1 MSCALPTVPTSLP
14 VHIMAPAAMVIA
26 TGSSQVNASSFQS
39 DDSDLS
45 IESQGDEPIE
55 LHTLPHKPTSR
66 RRPSGAEILRAD
78 DASINFDSAN
88 HVYAHQA
95 ADDAPNENN
104 GVLMNHQ
111 SAGPQKGLLRRRKA
125 RRRRP
130 SGEELVRT
138 KDTSINLEWTIDQP
152 QDEPI
157 PPHGRTFLVRQ
168 ESPASS
174 TSSVTS
180 CSVERRSPDSSRP
193 VRSHSNSSWENID
206 FPRIAS
212 TINALHDDNAA
223 LGVTKQTGSASSSIV
238 SVSKYCVEVVVPT
251 VLVFVFLSI
260 IFYAEKHSM

>member
-26 TGSSQVNASSFQS
+26 TTSSQANASSFQS
-39 DDSDLS
+39 DGSDLS

-55 LHTLPHKPTSR
+55 LQSLPHKPTSR

-95 ADDAPNENN
+95 ADDTPNENN
-104 GVLMNHQ
+104 GVVVNHQ
-111 SAGPQKGLLRRRKA
+111 SAGPQTGLLHRRKA
-125 RRRRP
+125 RRRRL

-138 KDTSINLEWTIDQP
+138 KDTSINLEWTIDQH

-157 PPHGRTFLVRQ
+157 PPHSRTFLTRQ

-193 VRSHSNSSWENID
+193 VWSHSNSWENID

-212 TINALHDDNAA
+212 TINASHDDNAA
-223 LGVTKQTGSASSSIV
+223 LSVTKQPGSASSSMI
-238 SVSKYCVEVVVPT
+238 SVSKHCVEVVVPA